1 MRLRR
6 TFVAAGTIA
15 LALGIITACSDG
27 SGPGNDPLPQ
37 EQADP
42 EPADGD
48 DSSAEPEEPSDE
60 GEVVIGELF
69 TDELHDVN
77 IPEPGTGEAV
87 IDGEQ
92 LRFNEIDCETGGG
105 VHDTSFRIYA
115 EGERQDGS
123 PSALSISRS
132 VDPEYEWS
140 QEAEEVQ
147 IIVTVESEET
157 GETIH
162 PSSLVQQAVAQ
173 GEREWMR
180 GEGDLPIIRTDGTVL
195 TAVGVSE
202 ADPLHLERGAIEG
215 AFEIAIHFG

>member
-15 LALGIITACSDG
+15 LTLGIITACSDG
-27 SGPGNDPLPQ
+27 SGSGNDPLPQ
-37 EQADP
+37 EQAGP

-60 GEVVIGELF
+60 GEVVI
-69 TDELHDVN
+69 
-77 IPEPGTGEAV
+77 
-87 IDGEQ
+87 GEQ

-180 GEGDLPIIRTDGTVL
+180 GEGDLPIIRADGTVL